1 MHDAHLVLT
10 AGDGIRLTRA
20 ATGKGVVTPLT

>member
-20 ATGKGVVTPLT
+20 TVGKGVTPLT